1 MPAVASSIEMTSFFI
16 MSSTLFGALS
26 KRQLLDERLVIA
38 LHSDNWINLE
48 LIIPKNG
55 IIIMPT

>member
-1 MPAVASSIEMTSFFI
+1 MTSFFI